1 MRLSTLLITCELL
14 KEMEN
19 ISNQVTIYYFINH
32 FFDILSTYLNSYII
46 DRGERTFRRIK
57 LVARIVHIKLTWPK
71 IDEAPKVART
81 ISILR
86 KPGNRIKHTHIS
98 VYVCMEF
105 PVNEENFI
113 ISSRY
118 FAYYSDYPNKTTRK
132 NTVARIYD
140 CTGH

>member
-57 LVARIVHIKLTWPK
+57 LVARIVHIKLTG
-71 IDEAPKVART
+71 
-81 ISILR
+81 R
-86 KPGNRIKHTHIS
+86 K
-98 VYVCMEF
+98 
-105 PVNEENFI
+105 
-113 ISSRY
+113 
-118 FAYYSDYPNKTTRK
+118 
-132 NTVARIYD
+132 
-140 CTGH
+140 